1 MKNIL
6 SSLILLV
13 ALISCAGAQLQVE
26 DFSIGQKT
34 QAGKPLTERRVPG
47 GALRLW
53 GTQSDGTPQSY
64 QLGSGLSFS
73 GGYLT
78 ATGGGGSL
86 PSYTRQAGKVLR
98 VAVGEAD
105 VEWVSSLSTIA
116 DGSIT
121 GSKLATAYAP
131 LASPTFTGTV
141 TIPPGADI
149 SGYLT
154 VNGSAA
160 QLTNFPTLNQS
171 TTGNAATATILQ
183 TARTINGVSFNGSAD
198 ITVPAAAGTLTGTTL
213 AAGVVTSSLQAVG
226 TISTGVWNA
235 TAITDTYISSA
246 ATWNAKV
253 SASRSVATSGL
264 ASGGGDLSADR
275 TISVTGATQVEA
287 LAGLSNTTVMTPLRT
302 RDALLDYAQPLDAD
316 LTAVA
321 ALATTTFGRSLLT
334 PADDAAARTL
344 LGLGTLATQN
354 GTITDYLTTASAAS
368 TYASL
373 SGSYANPAWITG
385 LAWSKISSTPTTLAG
400 YGIADALTAAA
411 AASTYEPIIAAGT
424 TGQYYRGD
432 KSWQTLNAAAVGL
445 GNVSNSL
452 QLVAANNLSDLVSA
466 STARTN
472 LGLGTLATQNGT
484 ISDYLTSATAA
495 STYASLSGSYANPTW
510 ITSLAWS
517 KISSTPT
524 TLAGYGIADA
534 LTSATAASTYEPIIA
549 AGTTGQYWRGDKSW
563 QTLNAAAVGLGNVS
577 NALQLVAAN
586 NLSDLANAGTART
599 NLGLGTLATQNGT
612 ITDYLTTAT
621 ATSTYA
627 PIASPT
633 FTGTVTGGTGGVVVP
648 GAFTPTRSIA
658 LDAVNVALT
667 WSNASG
673 SGFSVQLRPQTP
685 TANRIVVFNPQGALV
700 STADTASVTD
710 AMLAGSIAASKLVG
724 TDISTVGTITS
735 GTWTGTAIAIA
746 NGGTGA
752 TTASAGRI
760 ALLPSMVGNGGKFLR
775 VNAGATDYELATISG
790 GGDALTTNSLSQF
803 AATTSAQFASVISDE
818 TGTGAVVLASSPTLT
833 TPNLGTPSAATLTN
847 ATGLPVST
855 GISGLGTGIATW
867 LATPSSA
874 NLASALTDET
884 GTGAVVLAT
893 SPALTTPNLGTPSA
907 ATLTNATGL
916 PLSTG
921 VTGTLPIANGGTG
934 QTSQTNAFDALAP
947 TTTKGD
953 IIVSNGSDNI
963 RVAVGATNGHVL
975 TVDSAEASGVKWAAA
990 SGGGSYGGW
999 TLISTTTISGSPS
1012 QIDFT
1017 FSGSYRRYKL
1027 EFENVYCTSDGYML
1041 RMRTSADGG
1050 STFDSGA
1057 SNYGFAYGPVGT
1069 YGPTNAT
1076 GTYIETSTNFVGSG
1090 TDEGLWGEVEF
1101 YDPKN
1106 TGLKTFAT
1114 WRIFARV
1121 YNSAAAN
1128 AVVGAGYRDSA
1139 AAADAVR
1146 LFFSAGNF
1154 GGGKIRLFGWT
1165 D

>member
-1 MKNIL
+1 MTAAAAASTYEPIIAAGTTGQYYRGDKSWQTLNAAAVGL
-6 SSLILLV
+6 GNVSNSLQLV
-13 ALISCAGAQLQVE
+13 AANNL
-26 DFSIGQKT
+26 
-34 QAGKPLTERRVPG
+34 
-47 GALRLW
+47 
-53 GTQSDGTPQSY
+53 SD
-64 QLGSGLSFS
+64 L
-73 GGYLT
+73 
-78 ATGGGGSL
+78 
-86 PSYTRQAGKVLR
+86 
-98 VAVGEAD
+98 
-105 VEWVSSLSTIA
+105 VS
-116 DGSIT
+116 
-121 GSKLATAYAP
+121 
-131 LASPTFTGTV
+131 AS
-141 TIPPGADI
+141 
-149 SGYLT
+149 
-154 VNGSAA
+154 
-160 QLTNFPTLNQS
+160 
-171 TTGNAATATILQ
+171 
-183 TARTINGVSFNGSAD
+183 TARTN
-198 ITVPAAAGTLTGTTL
+198 
-213 AAGVVTSSLQAVG
+213 
-226 TISTGVWNA
+226 
-235 TAITDTYISSA
+235 
-246 ATWNAKV
+246 
-253 SASRSVATSGL
+253 
-264 ASGGGDLSADR
+264 
-275 TISVTGATQVEA
+275 
-287 LAGLSNTTVMTPLRT
+287 
-302 RDALLDYAQPLDAD
+302 
-316 LTAVA
+316 
-321 ALATTTFGRSLLT
+321 
-334 PADDAAARTL
+334 

-354 GTITDYLTTASAAS
+354 GTISDYLTSATAASTYASLSGSYANPTWITSLAWSKISSTPTTLAGYGIADALTSATAASTYASLSGSYANPAWITGLAWSKISSTPTTLAGYGIADALTSATAAS

-424 TGQYYRGD
+424 TGQYWRGD
-432 KSWQTLNAAAVGL
+432 KSWQTLNATAVGL
-445 GNVSNSL
+445 GNVSNAL
-452 QLVAANNLSDLVSA
+452 QLVAANNLSDLA
-466 STARTN
+466 DAATARTN

>member
-1 MKNIL
+1 M
-6 SSLILLV
+6 
-13 ALISCAGAQLQVE
+13 
-26 DFSIGQKT
+26 
-34 QAGKPLTERRVPG
+34 
-47 GALRLW
+47 
-53 GTQSDGTPQSY
+53 
-64 QLGSGLSFS
+64 
-73 GGYLT
+73 
-78 ATGGGGSL
+78 
-86 PSYTRQAGKVLR
+86 
-98 VAVGEAD
+98 
-105 VEWVSSLSTIA
+105 
-116 DGSIT
+116 
-121 GSKLATAYAP
+121 
-131 LASPTFTGTV
+131 
-141 TIPPGADI
+141 
-149 SGYLT
+149 
-154 VNGSAA
+154 
-160 QLTNFPTLNQS
+160 
-171 TTGNAATATILQ
+171 
-183 TARTINGVSFNGSAD
+183 
-198 ITVPAAAGTLTGTTL
+198 
-213 AAGVVTSSLQAVG
+213 
-226 TISTGVWNA
+226 
-235 TAITDTYISSA
+235 
-246 ATWNAKV
+246 
-253 SASRSVATSGL
+253 
-264 ASGGGDLSADR
+264 
-275 TISVTGATQVEA
+275 
-287 LAGLSNTTVMTPLRT
+287 
-302 RDALLDYAQPLDAD
+302 
-316 LTAVA
+316 
-321 ALATTTFGRSLLT
+321 
-334 PADDAAARTL
+334 
-344 LGLGTLATQN
+344 
-354 GTITDYLTTASAAS
+354 
-368 TYASL
+368 
-373 SGSYANPAWITG
+373 
-385 LAWSKISSTPTTLAG
+385 
-400 YGIADALTAAA
+400 TAAA

-424 TGQYYRGD
+424 TGQYWRGD
-432 KSWQTLNAAAVGL
+432 KSWQTLNATAVGL
-445 GNVSNSL
+445 GNVSNAL
-452 QLVAANNLSDLVSA
+452 QLVAANNLSDLA
-466 STARTN
+466 DAATARTN

-549 AGTTGQYWRGDKSW
+549 AGTTDQYWRGDKSW

-921 VTGTLPIANGGTG
+921 VTGTLPVANGGTG

-963 RVAVGATNGHVL
+963 RVAVGTTNGHVL
-975 TVDSAEASGVKWAAA
+975 TVDSAEAAGVKWAAA
-990 SGGGSYGGW
+990 SGGGSSTDTQLYTANATWTNPSPSTPKRVFVRLVGGGGGGGSGRKGAAGTIRCGGGGGASAAVTEFW
-999 TLISTTTISGSPS
+999 TLTTDLGATASVTIGAGGTGAASVSSNDTNGSAGSNGGDTNFNSTTAKGGGGGGGGTAASGAAGSALGTTVIGLSSVTPGAGAAASTSGGSGGATGVVTYWIPTGGGAGGGVTSGDSASVGGAAGGMGAWNTILEVAGGTAGATSGAGGNGNAGRG
-1012 QIDFT
+1012 
-1017 FSGSYRRYKL
+1017 SG
-1027 EFENVYCTSDGYML
+1027 TGGGGG
-1041 RMRTSADGG
+1041 GG
-1050 STFDSGA
+1050 STSSNGGEGGNGGGAGAGGGGGGAATNSVGNSGA
-1057 SNYGFAYGPVGT
+1057 GGN
-1069 YGPTNAT
+1069 
-1076 GTYIETSTNFVGSG
+1076 GS
-1090 TDEGLWGEVEF
+1090 
-1101 YDPKN
+1101 
-1106 TGLKTFAT
+1106 
-1114 WRIFARV
+1114 
-1121 YNSAAAN
+1121 
-1128 AVVGAGYRDSA
+1128 AGYA
-1139 AAADAVR
+1139 
-1146 LFFSAGNF
+1146 L
-1154 GGGKIRLFGWT
+1154 IITYL
-1165 D
+1165 